1 MSIFSNEEE
10 NELINFENLEILD
23 LFGSDSEIE
32 SAECFDINT
41 DKKKIILIKMSNIG
55 KNDDK
60 SMKKSS
66 TKSKSKESDVSK
78 EEIHEVKYNLCLGL
92 FRDCV
97 PAIKECEE
105 IVNNKNLIGQRV
117 IIQDLEINGEQK
129 ILHPKK
135 YIFIPPSGQKVL
147 FFEIEGN
154 KVLKISKGEN
164 ISMELGKKDGE
175 NYKKEKDL
183 NKFDENARPDIK
195 DIFATKKE
203 DKSSE
208 NKRSSHENS
217 TTKNTE
223 NISLNNN
230 QQIKNNI
237 NPYIKNESFE
247 SIKSEIEIES
257 KSNKNKSKKSNNSNK
272 SMQTDDS
279 ILSKL
284 DHSSENELE
293 QGILFYDEIEKG
305 NKYTK
310 YSYFDSFRKEID
322 GIYYQHSGIN
332 LGIGKKELNLDN
344 YKKYEDFE
352 NEYDTGEKNN
362 DLHGYIIMKNF
373 EETAIP
379 KNTPFII
386 EIKAG
391 FDLITLLKQIM

>member
-154 KVLKISKGEN
+154 K
-164 ISMELGKKDGE
+164 
-175 NYKKEKDL
+175 
-183 NKFDENARPDIK
+183 A
-195 DIFATKKE
+195 
-203 DKSSE
+203 
-208 NKRSSHENS
+208 
-217 TTKNTE
+217 
-223 NISLNNN
+223 
-230 QQIKNNI
+230 
-237 NPYIKNESFE
+237 
-247 SIKSEIEIES
+247 
-257 KSNKNKSKKSNNSNK
+257 
-272 SMQTDDS
+272 
-279 ILSKL
+279 
-284 DHSSENELE
+284 
-293 QGILFYDEIEKG
+293 
-305 NKYTK
+305 
-310 YSYFDSFRKEID
+310 
-322 GIYYQHSGIN
+322 
-332 LGIGKKELNLDN
+332 
-344 YKKYEDFE
+344 
-352 NEYDTGEKNN
+352 
-362 DLHGYIIMKNF
+362 
-373 EETAIP
+373 
-379 KNTPFII
+379 
-386 EIKAG
+386 
-391 FDLITLLKQIM
+391 